1 MSSKSK
7 KILGLVTIVVLLLIC
22 IGGSETS
29 AAVSNIPQI
38 TAGNTTANRINA
50 NTASGI
56 NITIG
61 DTTSENDKKNTN
73 NTTKNNVTNKNNV
86 VNKNT
91 NKNNTSLY
99 NNSNKNTSNL
109 PYTGTSDSVLFIIVA
124 LLDSAIY
131 AYKKIRDYN
140 V

>member
-7 KILGLVTIVVLLLIC
+7 KILGLITIVVLLLIC

-29 AAVSNIPQI
+29 AVSNIPQI
-38 TAGNTTANRINA
+38 TVSNTSANRVNS
-50 NTASGI
+50 NTAASGI

-61 DTTSENDKKNTN
+61 DTTRDESTSKNNTVKN
-73 NTTKNNVTNKNNV
+73 NAVKNSATTKNNA
-86 VNKNT
+86 VNKNISSSYKNT
-91 NKNNTSLY
+91 NRNTS
-99 NNSNKNTSNL
+99 SL
-109 PYTGTSDSVLFIIVA
+109 PYTGTSDSVLFIVAA
-124 LLDSAIY
+124 LLVSAIY

>member
-109 PYTGTSDSVLFIIVA
+109 PYTGTSDSVLFIIAA
-124 LLDSAIY
+124 LLVSAIY

>member
-86 VNKNT
+86 VNNPDAKNEDYYDSLVVDLETT
-91 NKNNTSLY
+91 NLGRENTLALF
-99 NNSNKNTSNL
+99 NSDFCS
-109 PYTGTSDSVLFIIVA
+109 
-124 LLDSAIY
+124 SAMY
-131 AYKKIRDYN
+131 SFEFDLST
-140 V
+140 